1 MFGSEDMPP
10 RWGRPTLSNSPAG
23 RKTAVRLALRAAND
37 AFPGGRTSDLGWCS
51 QQKGCH
57 MLRLAVVLAVAGA
70 FVLALEEA
78 PAARQQRNS
87 GVSNTCGEFEVLV
100 INGGIFGSLA
110 ITAPDE
116 GW

>member
-1 MFGSEDMPP
+1 
-10 RWGRPTLSNSPAG
+10 
-23 RKTAVRLALRAAND
+23 
-37 AFPGGRTSDLGWCS
+37 
-51 QQKGCH
+51 
-57 MLRLAVVLAVAGA
+57 MLRLAVVLAVSGA
-70 FVLALEEA
+70 FVLGLEEA

-116 GW
+116 GWAYVDPAQKRRQATGIAHNVHMAATDTPFTARLSRILCSIRVPFGRSH